1 MGKSPEGKKQVCL
14 YLDVSIAGQLRERA
28 KRMDVQ
34 ISSYA
39 NSALAAQLLNSS
51 LEEWLDGAHD
61 SLIIAPTL
69 TEVLAGN
76 KLAIWEEAIRKGL
89 IARFVFLDPAS
100 EAFIHSLGEHL
111 YFLDLARPRYGEE
124 ELKRSI
130 METVEIAHHLVPW
143 SRSRDCQGTA
153 SFSTAD
159 YIPVNIMS
167 RNRGE
172 IIRFGAVSIRSPFN
186 NENMVTLS
194 RGGVSFEHFY
204 NMAERIQISAAQITL
219 RTSQILSRG

>member
-1 MGKSPEGKKQVCL
+1 MGKSPEGKEQVGV
-14 YLDVSIAGQLRERA
+14 YLDRAVARQLRHNA
-28 KRMDVQ
+28 KDQ
-34 ISSYA
+34 AGASISSYVNNVVTA
-39 NSALAAQLLNSS
+39 HLLNPT

-69 TEVLAGN
+69 IDVLAGD

-111 YFLDLARPRYGEE
+111 YFLDLAWPRYGEK

-130 METVEIAHHLVPW
+130 METVDIAHHLVPW
-143 SRSRDCQGTA
+143 SRSQDCQGIA

-159 YIPVNIMS
+159 YIPLNIIS

-172 IIRFGAVSIRSPFN
+172 ILRVGAVSIRSPFN
-186 NENMVTLS
+186 NESMITLI
-194 RGGVSFEHFY
+194 RGVVGFEHFY
-204 NMAERIQISAAQITL
+204 NMAERIQINVAQITP
-219 RTSQILSRG
+219 